1 MYLGICR
8 MGLGL
13 LVSGK
18 DTDKELSSSALRG
31 GLPQLTGHKR
41 AGNLNLLYWHDIPT

>member
-1 MYLGICR
+1 MFLGIYR

-18 DTDKELSSSALRG
+18 DTDKELSSPDLRG
-31 GLPQLTGHKR
+31 GLPPLTGHKR
-41 AGNLNLLYWHDIPT
+41 SGNLNLAMLA

>member
-1 MYLGICR
+1 

-18 DTDKELSSSALRG
+18 DTDKELSGSVLRG
-31 GLPQLTGHKR
+31 GLSTLTGHNLF
-41 AGNLNLLYWHDIPT
+41 GNLDIVMLA

>member
-1 MYLGICR
+1 MSLGKNR

-18 DTDKELSSSALRG
+18 DTDNKLSSSALRD
-31 GLPQLTGHKR
+31 GLPSLTGHKR
-41 AGNLNLLYWHDIPT
+41 SGNLNFVMLA